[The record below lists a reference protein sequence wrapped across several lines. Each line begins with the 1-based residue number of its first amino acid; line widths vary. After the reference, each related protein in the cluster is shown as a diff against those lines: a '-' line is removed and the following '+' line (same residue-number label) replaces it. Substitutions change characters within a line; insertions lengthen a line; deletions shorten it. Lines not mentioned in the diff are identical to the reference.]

1 MHGTQGHELFRGK
14 AGAHVSWTHEY
25 STSLSLTLCLGE
37 CAEVG
42 MLPWAPSLNYLFFE
56 RQSHFPETAE
66 APAFGYRN
74 NSDIS
79 QPRIQ
84 FNPPWSPPTQYEAGI
99 PPFPL
104 TRLIVC
110 NLRGP
115 GAPESVDSRG
125 AWMRG
130 CGGRGW
136 GGSPHRHNHSC
147 WASAP

>member
-1 MHGTQGHELFRGK
+1 MRKPRPRNVTHGTQGQELFRGK
-14 AGAHVSWTHEY
+14 AGAHVSWTHEC

-42 MLPWAPSLNYLFFE
+42 VLPWAPSLNSLFFE
-56 RQSHFPETAE
+56 RQSRSPEIAE

-74 NSDIS
+74 NSDIT

-84 FNPPWSPPTQYEAGI
+84 LSPPWSPPTQYEAGI

-115 GAPESVDSRG
+115 GAPEPADRRG
-125 AWMRG
+125 ARMRG
-130 CGGRGW
+130 CGG
-136 GGSPHRHNHSC
+136 SPSE
-147 WASAP
+147 A